1 MNTGIVH
8 LTTKK
13 RNIQVFAGSSET
25 FELFHQ
31 VHERYTPTSPTTTTP
46 TTTTTTTTTATDT
59 SANSN
64 DNYNNND
71 QTNNNNIV
79 KTTTITDYAI
89 NWKLAAPAALRDEF
103 ITVKDLSQTTNIQG
117 NLNIFVYIQPTNI
130 LYNTIP
136 TQPAGVYTYEVNMI
150 RIDNSLNRMREGYKA
165 VPLLDS
171 TVSNNLKVSSL
182 STTAG
187 MNRKSTTII
196 IPLDKSI
203 SEFSEEERMSNPVY
217 PFLWRDRGPVD
228 SLEKHF
234 GY

>member
-1 MNTGIVH
+1 MYTGIVH

-31 VHERYTPTSPTTTTP
+31 VHERYTPTPTTPPPTP
-46 TTTTTTTTTATDT
+46 TTSPTATT
-59 SANSN
+59 NSN
-64 DNYNNND
+64 DN
-71 QTNNNNIV
+71 TNTNTDTNKMT

-117 NLNIFVYIQPTNI
+117 NLNIFVYIQPTNT

-136 TQPAGVYTYEVNMI
+136 TQPAGVYTYEVNMV
-150 RIDNSLNRMREGYKA
+150 RIDNSLNRMREGYRA

-187 MNRKSTTII
+187 MNRKSTTLI
-196 IPLDKSI
+196 IPLDQSV
-203 SEFSEEERMSNPVY
+203 SEYSEEERMSNPVY

-228 SLEKHF
+228 SLEEYF